1 MVFDVISPLLLLRL
15 LFLGD
20 AGVRQPGNEAAV
32 GDGPLAV
39 HDHAV
44 RVCGGE
50 CDGVVLL
57 GDNIYQHGINEA
69 VDSAFLRN
77 FAEMWSDVGPQ
88 YYVPGNHDLPDLDLP
103 GNADRRVV
111 DVAGLRVVGIGG
123 SPDHRKDPYEYEEDE
138 IRALELPEADILL
151 SHTPPARTALDLVPR
166 RGAHVGSE
174 AIRERAL
181 CHRGALVCGHIH
193 ESPGTELLGECFC
206 FNPGGLGRPFGRAQ
220 VGFLIWE
227 VEGLR
232 SEHLDLE
239 SGTSTWWSYRYGES
253 ELLELVRQ

>member
-1 MVFDVISPLLLLRL
+1 MSSTEGIRLAVIGDVHARMGTLDRVVEAIALRGVDGVLL
-15 LFLGD
+15 
-20 AGVRQPGNEAAV
+20 V
-32 GDGPLAV
+32 GDLGSALAR
-39 HDHAV
+39 A
-44 RVCGGE
+44 RPPKEGE
-50 CDGVVLL
+50 RRRYLRSVEGVLHRAASL
-57 GDNIYQHGINEA
+57 GVPYA
-69 VDSAFLRN
+69 
-77 FAEMWSDVGPQ
+77 
-88 YYVPGNHDLPDLDLP
+88 YVPGNHDLPDLDLP

>member
-1 MVFDVISPLLLLRL
+1 MRTLFPLIVLVGCASGLSKLRAPPEELADPVDPACEWAVDEADLPPEPGAEVDCKDQRRRLMTRRAVSGIFSDFGGQDSAVRL

-88 YYVPGNHDLPDLDLP
+88 YYVPGNHDWGTFPIVKPPHLD
-103 GNADRRVV
+103 RVQ
-111 DVAGLRVVGIGG
+111 
-123 SPDHRKDPYEYEEDE
+123 
-138 IRALELPEADILL
+138 
-151 SHTPPARTALDLVPR
+151 
-166 RGAHVGSE
+166 
-174 AIRERAL
+174 RE
-181 CHRGALVCGHIH
+181 
-193 ESPGTELLGECFC
+193 LGELRRLAAQ
-206 FNPGGLGRPFGRAQ
+206 GLDVRGDSHFWATTVGEGRL
-220 VGFLIWE
+220 VG
-227 VEGLR
+227 
-232 SEHLDLE
+232 LD
-239 SGTSTWWSYRYGES
+239 TNY
-253 ELLELVRQ
+253 LVRACRPGDEDGVRCAGDATLGASCAGRGRS